1 MAKKNF
7 ETALARLEE
16 LAGELEKGDLT
27 LESSLKKFDEGMKLV
42 QFCSQKLDESQQQID
57 MLLNKNGSPTTVP
70 FQAEEDEAPEE
81 EA

>member
-7 ETALARLEE
+7 ETALARLEQI
-16 LAGELEKGDLT
+16 ARELEEGDLT

-57 MLLNKNGSPTTVP
+57 ILLNKNGSLTPAP
-70 FQAEEDEAPEE
+70 FQAEEDESPEE
-81 EA
+81 NI

>member
-7 ETALARLEE
+7 ETALAKLEQI
-16 LAGELEKGDLT
+16 AGELEKGDLT

-57 MLLNKNGSPTTVP
+57 ILLNKNGSLAPVP

-81 EA
+81 ER